1 MTAKKGRLIPA
12 VARLD
17 AKPRKPTRQ
26 QQLQQYR
33 RAGAWRKAQQGEERR
48 DR

>member
-1 MTAKKGRLIPA
+1 MTAKKAKIIPA
-12 VARLD
+12 TARLD

-33 RAGAWRKAQQGEERR
+33 RAAAWRKAQGEERR